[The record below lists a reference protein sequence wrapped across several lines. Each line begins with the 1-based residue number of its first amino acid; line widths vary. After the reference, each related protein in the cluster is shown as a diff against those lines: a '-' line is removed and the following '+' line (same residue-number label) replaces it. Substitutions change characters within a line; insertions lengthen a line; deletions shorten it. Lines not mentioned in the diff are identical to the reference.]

1 MRLYSTREIQRIMMK
16 ALEERGLSID
26 RASHGILE
34 ISQSTGRISQHF
46 KIRVENS
53 EADRDH

>member
-1 MRLYSTREIQRIMMK
+1 MMK

-34 ISQSTGRISQHF
+34 ISQSSGRISQHF
-46 KIRVENS
+46 KIKFENS
-53 EADRDH
+53 EVDRDHKR